1 MKDLDQKCGCRDSKE
16 SVSLQ
21 QKAPDR
27 GCGCNTTENG
37 IVPTAKNNITEENI
51 AGHYIVGSVQT
62 EAGNIPQISTSL
74 NWRDYLG
81 VVKVRLGFKR
91 DNYKVD
97 PGLYAIGLPDN
108 QAAVFVT
115 ANYKLT
121 FDIVRKN
128 LNGLNAWLLVLD
140 TKGINVWCA
149 AGKGTFGTNE
159 LVGRIQLTSLDK
171 IVTHR
176 RIYLP
181 QLGATGVAAHMVKE
195 SSGFTVIYGPVRIT
209 DIKQFIQTGY
219 KATLE
224 MRKVKFELN
233 DRLKLIPNDLIYN
246 LRYLGVILAVMFIL
260 SGINTEGLRISL
272 AIRNII
278 PLTKIIIA
286 GYVSGI
292 VLTPVF
298 LPIIPSQNFAFK
310 GLLMGVIISGL
321 IYLDHSLFNN
331 VFASISG
338 LFLLSSFSSFLAMN
352 FTGSS
357 TFTSLV
363 GVKKEMRIAVPVQIV
378 LASLGIIIVV
388 LKNFL

>member
-1 MKDLDQKCGCRDSKE
+1 MKDLDQKCGCGDSKE
-16 SVSLQ
+16 SASLK
-21 QKAPDR
+21 QKAPDQK
-27 GCGCNTTENG
+27 CGCNTVDND
-37 IVPTAKNNITEENI
+37 IVSTTKNNITEQNI
-51 AGHYIVGSVQT
+51 TGYYIVKYVQT
-62 EAGNIPQISTSL
+62 DTGNIPQISTSL
-74 NWRDYLG
+74 NWKDYLG
-81 VVKVRLGFKR
+81 AVKVRLGINR
-91 DNYKVD
+91 NNYKVD
-97 PGLYAIGLPDN
+97 PGLYAIGSPDK
-108 QAAVFVT
+108 QDDVFVT

-159 LVGRIQLTSLDK
+159 LVRRIQLTSLDK

-181 QLGATGVAAHMVKE
+181 QLGATGVAAHLVKE
-195 SSGFTVIYGPVRIT
+195 SSGFTVTYGPVRIT
-209 DIKQFIQTGY
+209 DIKQFIQSGY
-219 KATLE
+219 KATPE
-224 MRKVKFELN
+224 MRKVKFELY

-246 LRYLGVILAVMFIL
+246 LRYLGVMLVFMFIL
-260 SGINTEGLRISL
+260 SGINTEGFLISQ

-286 GYVSGI
+286 GYISGI
-292 VLTPVF
+292 VFTPVF
-298 LPIIPSQNFAFK
+298 LPIIPSQNFALK

-321 IYLDHSLFNN
+321 IFLDHSLFNN
-331 VFASISG
+331 VFTSISG
-338 LFLLSSFSSFLAMN
+338 ILLLSSFSSFLAMN

-388 LKNFL
+388 LKNFI